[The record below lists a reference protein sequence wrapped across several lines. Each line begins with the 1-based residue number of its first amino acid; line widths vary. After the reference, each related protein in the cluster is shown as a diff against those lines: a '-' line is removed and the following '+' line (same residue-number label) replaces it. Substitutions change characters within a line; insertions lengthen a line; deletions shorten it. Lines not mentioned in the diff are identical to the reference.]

1 MPCAD
6 DMRGYGSNEQIQRS
20 NYKCKHAEYWNELQK
35 KMKIVK
41 PGDNVMVPV
50 PDLDRTKIDAQILP
64 VLIVEEYSN
73 GQFKLGT
80 KYIHSNSCF
89 EQNTVISQS
98 FQGHPKN

>member
-1 MPCAD
+1 
-6 DMRGYGSNEQIQRS
+6 MRGYGSNEQIQRS

-50 PDLDRTKIDAQILP
+50 PDLDRTKIDAHILP
-64 VLIVEEYSN
+64 VLIVQEYSN

-80 KYIHSNSCF
+80 RHILTIVWNKISKIKTNSD
-89 EQNTVISQS
+89 
-98 FQGHPKN
+98 K